1 MSVKAD
7 GTLLIETGVDLE
19 GFEADCK
26 KLQQSAKRAAKSILD
41 IEKNLESVMRQL
53 ASSSSEAAASTD
65 EAEHKAKSAQKEA
78 RETAKSA
85 KEAAKE
91 AGKAKKELDRIQDK
105 KITITRME
113 DASQE
118 DYDGPLYGPEKAD
131 PRFMGYSR
139 EAMEA
144 IGIGAKEAQNH
155 VNELYLEITKTKDA
169 LKQMEAEGQWFG
181 DSDYDDA
188 YTKLKILNQ
197 EAKEYQERLDLD
209 SSINPF
215 DQESFAGQIRDAE
228 MELAR
233 LASAGKGLGSKEF
246 DEVYR
251 KLALLKEEAK
261 SYAKELA
268 KTPDQ
273 SAKEESLKKL
283 GESAK
288 ISRKKI
294 VELNDEISKLKKR
307 QKELE
312 AAGIGLGYQEYDQ
325 NIKKLSK
332 LERKLK
338 KYEDAVTG
346 AKKKTNIFS
355 DTLNSA
361 AGRIS
366 RLTGVIT
373 RATGTLIK
381 GGRNAARAVAGL
393 NRHTENTRMTMGKML
408 ATSVLFS
415 AVFRGIS
422 AVTSGIGEGFQ
433 NLAMYSD
440 HTNASISAL
449 MSAMTRLKNSIATA
463 FDPILSVA
471 APVLVTFI
479 NLLARAVTY
488 VGMFF
493 AALTGQSNFVKA
505 VGVQQDYRESL
516 SGTAEAAN
524 DAADATNK
532 LAGATK
538 KAEKEKDRYLSG
550 LDEIRRWESSDSG
563 DLPETGG
570 NGNYRPPGSV
580 GGINPGDMF
589 ETVPI
594 ENSIKG
600 LADKIKKLLQEE
612 DWESLGKFVADGL
625 NKGMKRIYDVIS
637 WKKVGPKITKFVRAF
652 TDTFNSLVKYLD
664 FDLMGRTIGAGI
676 DTLIRTF
683 NRLIG
688 PGGIDFKQ
696 IGRKLSE
703 GLRGA
708 IGEIGWTELGNLM
721 GNYFMI
727 AWDVLSGF
735 VTDMARKNGAGIT
748 GWEELGQSLGD
759 ALNGMFA
766 RISFTEAGMTL
777 TNGINGIFEM
787 VQKLAETVDWDA
799 MADNVTSGLNAAF
812 QNLNWEEAGQSL
824 NAFLGKL
831 SGFIVDVLE
840 DTDWEEVG
848 RGVGNFLKQVDW
860 GSHLWSMITAIV
872 DAIGDLFDGLE
883 ESGTA
888 GKIAAFIGKA
898 FIAVKIADIT
908 GIGTLVKKL
917 VSQIG
922 TKLISG
928 ESISLVAGKLK
939 SLFSSGTKDAG
950 DLLGDLG
957 KAAGGAS
964 GGFSSLASSLGPLVG
979 TAGLIAGA
987 TWGIVELTRGI
998 AGLVE
1003 GIQGGNGKLS
1013 EMGAAINDLAGK
1025 MQNIGTISSEQ
1036 ADEINKIVDS
1046 CEDAGM
1052 SAEEMTNTVMEKFA
1066 EWGLSTQNVN
1076 AVLQENDYWT
1086 TKTKES
1092 VDLLAQG
1099 AEQLGAGMSKTAGE
1113 IDLSSVSM
1121 KEAMG
1126 GMRDALWE
1134 LSMTGGEFSG
1144 TYQGILMSMDDTLS
1158 SATTAQEALDMISG
1172 QLEAAGVPADE
1183 FIDKLGV
1190 YFPQATQAVKT
1201 SVDTNIVGAQQ
1212 TVTSSMKTAGDA
1224 VDKESKD
1231 MKKAAEENL
1240 PGVAGA
1246 VETAFSDVDQTTV
1259 TKWGSSSAE
1268 VKKNL
1273 DHMKQTAAKKLAE
1286 MTETVRS
1293 YSQSMYNIMTKKW
1306 ESIARRVGQIIA
1318 EMNSKQ
1324 INPKLGS
1331 AVNIVQSR
1339 WQQAAAKTEQMWS
1352 RISRTVANSIAGM
1365 TRRIQNEMNS
1375 MISTINYGIS
1385 NINYSISGIEAAM
1398 NFGPWEVPTATGS
1411 RIIGF
1416 HASFPRVPNVPYLAS
1431 GAVIPPRSEFLAV
1444 LGDQKS
1450 GNNIEAP
1457 ESLLRKIVREESG
1470 AVTGGGQYRFTAQL
1484 NRRTIFDE
1492 VIEEAKLRR
1501 DLNGRNPFL
1510 LT

>member
-19 GFEADCK
+19 GFETDCR

-91 AGKAKKELDRIQDK
+91 AGKAKKELDGIRDK

-113 DASQE
+113 DAPQDE
-118 DYDGPLYGPEKAD
+118 YDGPLYGPEKAD

-144 IGIGAKEAQNH
+144 IEIGAEEAETS
-155 VNELYLEITKTKDA
+155 VNELYLEITKTEDA
-169 LKQMEAEGQWFG
+169 LKQMEAAGQWFG

-233 LASAGKGLGSKEF
+233 LASVGKGLGSKEF
-246 DEVYR
+246 DEVYH

-273 SAKEESLKKL
+273 AAKEENLKKL

-294 VELNDEISKLKKR
+294 VELNDEISRLKKR

-312 AAGIGLGYQEYDQ
+312 AAGTGLGYQEYDQ

-381 GGRNAARAVAGL
+381 GGGNAARAVAGL

-440 HTNASISAL
+440 HTNVSISAL

-493 AALTGQSNFVKA
+493 AALTGQSSFVKA

-600 LADKIKKLLQEE
+600 LADKIKKLLKEE
-612 DWESLGKFVADGL
+612 DWEGLGKFVADGL

-683 NRLIG
+683 DRLIG

-708 IGEIGWTELGNLM
+708 VREIGWTELGNLM

-727 AWDVLSGF
+727 AWNMLSGF

-748 GWEELGQSLGD
+748 GWEELGQSLGE

-766 RISFTEAGMTL
+766 RLSFTEAGLTL
-777 TNGINGIFEM
+777 SNGINGIFDM

-799 MADNVTSGLNAAF
+799 MAGNVTSGLNTAF
-812 QNLNWEEAGQSL
+812 QNLNWEEAGRSL
-824 NAFLGKL
+824 NTFLGKL
-831 SGFIVDVLE
+831 SGFIVQVLR

-848 RGVGNFLKQVDW
+848 RGVGNFLGQVDW

-872 DAIGDLFDGLE
+872 KAIGDLFHGLD

-888 GKIAAFIGKA
+888 GKIAAFLGRV
-898 FIAVKIADIT
+898 FLAVKIADIT
-908 GIGTLVKKL
+908 GIGSLVKKV
-917 VSQIG
+917 VSKISM
-922 TKLISG
+922 KLISG

-1003 GIQGGNGKLS
+1003 GLQGGNGKLS
-1013 EMGAAINDLAGK
+1013 EMGGAINDLTGK

-1052 SAEEMTNTVMEKFA
+1052 SAEEMTNTIMKKFA
-1066 EWGLSTQNVN
+1066 EWGLSTHNVN
-1076 AVLQENDYWT
+1076 SVLQDNDYWT

-1092 VDLLAQG
+1092 VDLLTQG
-1099 AEQLGAGMSKTAGE
+1099 AEQLGEGMSKTAGQ

-1172 QLEAAGVPADE
+1172 QLEAAGIPADE
-1183 FIDKLGV
+1183 LINKLSI
-1190 YFPQATQAVKT
+1190 YFPQAAQSVKT

-1212 TVTSSMKTAGDA
+1212 TVSSNMKTAGNA
-1224 VDKESKD
+1224 VDKETKE

-1240 PGVAGA
+1240 PGVSSA
-1246 VETAFSDVDQTTV
+1246 VNTAFSNVDETTV
-1259 TKWGSSSAE
+1259 TKWGSSSSE

-1273 DHMKQTAAKKLAE
+1273 DHMKQTAAQKLAE

-1306 ESIARRVGQIIA
+1306 ENMANRVGQIIK
-1318 EMNSKQ
+1318 EMGSKQ
-1324 INPKLGS
+1324 VDTKLDS
-1331 AVNIVQSR
+1331 MAEIIQSK
-1339 WQQAAAKTEQMWS
+1339 WQRIANRTEQMW
-1352 RISRTVANSIAGM
+1352 RNISRTVSESIAGM
-1365 TRRIQNEMNS
+1365 ADRVRSEMNS

-1385 NINYSISGIEAAM
+1385 NINYSISGIESAM

-1411 RIIGF
+1411 RVIGF
-1416 HASFPRVPNVPYLAS
+1416 HASFPRVPSVPYLAS

-1444 LGDQKS
+1444 LGDQKQ

-1457 ESLLRKIVREESG
+1457 ESLLRKIVREENG
-1470 AVTGGGQYRFTAQL
+1470 
-1484 NRRTIFDE
+1484 NKCWKRTIQ
-1492 VIEEAKLRR
+1492 VYSAA
-1501 DLNGRNPFL
+1501 
-1510 LT
+1510 